1 MKSCMSFAKG
11 MCSGILAGMAI
22 AVSVKCLCTK
32 NKKFARRT
40 NRAARAVS
48 EFVGDIQEMLR

>member
-1 MKSCMSFAKG
+1 MKSYMNFVKG
-11 MCSGILAGMAI
+11 MCSGIVTGMAI
-22 AVSVKCLCTK
+22 AVTVKCICTK